1 MLKLALDML
10 LWKRARFAVTTAGIA
25 AAFFLS
31 AAQVGLMVGWCNT
44 CSAIVRHAGVDVWL
58 MAEQT
63 PAFDYGTA
71 IPRRRVYQ
79 ARSVA
84 GVAWAEGMYMAWNTW
99 QRPDG
104 RRVNVELVGLDT
116 SSVGGPWDMKHGGV
130 EVLHRP
136 DTVIV
141 DELFLNALGVRGVGD
156 EVEMIRKRVIV
167 GGISRRVRTMTASP
181 FVFTSIR
188 NAVAYDPRYRDDEVT
203 YVLVRCTPGV
213 STEQVRDALAR
224 EVPHIEALTTR
235 QFAVRTMRY
244 WMLETGLGITVVIT
258 AVLGLVVGGVLI
270 SQNLYAL
277 TQEHL
282 PQYATLLAVG
292 FGRAQLAGVVLLQS
306 LVLGTAG
313 IALGSLLYIQAARFS
328 ARTPIP
334 METTV
339 PIFVSLVL
347 LSLVCCLLASLVSVR
362 SIFRIDPVSV
372 FRG

>member
-1 MLKLALDML
+1 MLALKML
-10 LWKRARFAVTTAGIA
+10 LHNSARFAVTTAGIA
-25 AAFFLS
+25 VAFFLS

-71 IPRRRVYQ
+71 IPRRRIYQ
-79 ARSVA
+79 ARSVQS
-84 GVAWAEGMYMAWNTW
+84 VAWAEGMFMAWNTW

-104 RRVNVELVGLDT
+104 RRVNVELVGLDD
-116 SSVGGPWDMKHGGV
+116 SCVGGPWDMKQGGV
-130 EVLHRP
+130 EVVHRP

-141 DELFLNALGVRGVGD
+141 DGLFLDSLGVRGVGD
-156 EVEMIRKRVIV
+156 EVEMIRKRAVI
-167 GGISRRVRTMTASP
+167 GGISRRVRTLTASP
-181 FVFTSIR
+181 FIFTSIR
-188 NAVAYDPRYRDDEVT
+188 NAVAYDRRYRSDEIT
-203 YVLVRCTPGV
+203 YVLVRCAPGY
-213 STEQVRDALAR
+213 SPEQVRDALAR
-224 EVPHIEALTTR
+224 EVPHVEALTTR
-235 QFAVRTMRY
+235 QFAIRTMRY

-306 LVLGTAG
+306 LVLGMAGTAG
-313 IALGSLLYIQAARFS
+313 GALLYFQAARLS
-328 ARTPIP
+328 AGTPIP
-334 METTV
+334 METTA
-339 PIFVSLVL
+339 PIFAGLVL
-347 LSLVCCLLASLVSVR
+347 LSLVCCLLASFLSVR